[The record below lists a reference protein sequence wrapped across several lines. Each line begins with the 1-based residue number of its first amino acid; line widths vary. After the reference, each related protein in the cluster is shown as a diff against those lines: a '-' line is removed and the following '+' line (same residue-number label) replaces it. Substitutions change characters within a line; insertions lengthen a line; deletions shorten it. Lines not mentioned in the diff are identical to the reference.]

1 VRWRQRLAETRSQL
15 VQPTTAAL
23 PQGIVVVGTECRQ
36 NGIDPVDE
44 GDPLADQLCPLANA
58 PPRILVAFIRDRHHR
73 ADARFAAK
81 PCQQCA
87 QQQLGI
93 DAIGLRPTQ
102 ASVRWDARGLDDM
115 DLDTV
120 PLEPSS

>member
-1 VRWRQRLAETRSQL
+1 MVRNVGLDDGVSFSLELRNLGEYEFKPGKQALDLGSCVGRRRLAETRSQL

-23 PQGIVVVGTECRQ
+23 PQGSVVVGTECRK

-73 ADARFAAK
+73 ADARLAAK
-81 PCQQCA
+81 PC
-87 QQQLGI
+87 
-93 DAIGLRPTQ
+93 
-102 ASVRWDARGLDDM
+102 
-115 DLDTV
+115 
-120 PLEPSS
+120 